1 MSSLH
6 FHMRKRRITKF
17 ASFFYHNDG
26 IHSFT
31 LLNHSCCSFFLFCSS
46 SCLFFSS
53 SFLRFSSSIVC
64 NCFYSPPQILTTI
77 GTLFGLGLH
86 LLFHDIPEHRRCNLT
101 TTWNIMLAICFVISY
116 PNCTY

>member
-1 MSSLH
+1 MSKLYFSHEKEANNEIRL
-6 FHMRKRRITKF
+6 
-17 ASFFYHNDG
+17 FFYHNDG

-31 LLNHSCCSFFLFCSS
+31 LLNHSCCSFSFVVLLLAFSFLL
-46 SCLFFSS
+46 LFFA
-53 SFLRFSSSIVC
+53 FLLQLFAIV
-64 NCFYSPPQILTTI
+64 FYSPLQILTTI

-116 PNCTY
+116 PNRTY

>member
-1 MSSLH
+1 MSKLYFSHEKEANNEIRL
-6 FHMRKRRITKF
+6 
-17 ASFFYHNDG
+17 FYHNDG

-31 LLNHSCCSFFLFCSS
+31 LLNHSCCSFFPLLFFF
-46 SCLFFSS
+46 LPFLFFFFSS
-53 SFLRFSSSIVC
+53 LFFF
-64 NCFYSPPQILTTI
+64 NCLQLFYSPLQILTTI

-116 PNCTY
+116 PNRTY